1 MKFNSYIKSKQRT
14 ICALGSIGLA
24 VTLLSS
30 CGIFYKYP
38 TINDYTQFPY
48 TAIHHGDSIYHFKPC
63 GNNDISQL
71 LVRGQ
76 GRDRDTVDLPLDTY
90 LQSTRTAAFV
100 VIRNDSV
107 LFEKYYNGYNRNQLM
122 NVFSISK
129 SVTSLLTGLAIE
141 DGYIQSV
148 TDPVT
153 KYVPELLTGDAK
165 FQRLTIEDLLN
176 MRSGLKFNEN
186 YGSRF
191 SKMAKLYYGKNQLG
205 QIKKMKFAH
214 EPGSVY
220 EYQSVTTAL
229 LGIVLEK
236 ATGKELG
243 KYLEEK
249 IWIPLGMEHDAT
261 WSLDDEKHRSAK
273 AYQGLN
279 LTAIDLAKIGQLY
292 LNKGKWNEKQIINP
306 DWIKKSTTPNVNNE
320 GYQYQWYSMDEWYYT
335 KDGPYFPDSISAEK
349 AMQQTK
355 YDYYDIK
362 KQRNGKWCVLAY
374 TNAFYAM
381 GYMKQ
386 VLYVDPDKKVVVVRI
401 GEIGDVELGFIA
413 DELVN
418 KL

>member
-24 VTLLSS
+24 VALLSS

-153 KYVPELLTGDAK
+153 KYVP
-165 FQRLTIEDLLN
+165 
-176 MRSGLKFNEN
+176 
-186 YGSRF
+186 
-191 SKMAKLYYGKNQLG
+191 
-205 QIKKMKFAH
+205 
-214 EPGSVY
+214 
-220 EYQSVTTAL
+220 
-229 LGIVLEK
+229 
-236 ATGKELG
+236 
-243 KYLEEK
+243 
-249 IWIPLGMEHDAT
+249 
-261 WSLDDEKHRSAK
+261 
-273 AYQGLN
+273 
-279 LTAIDLAKIGQLY
+279 
-292 LNKGKWNEKQIINP
+292 
-306 DWIKKSTTPNVNNE
+306 
-320 GYQYQWYSMDEWYYT
+320 
-335 KDGPYFPDSISAEK
+335 
-349 AMQQTK
+349 
-355 YDYYDIK
+355 
-362 KQRNGKWCVLAY
+362 
-374 TNAFYAM
+374 
-381 GYMKQ
+381 
-386 VLYVDPDKKVVVVRI
+386 
-401 GEIGDVELGFIA
+401 
-413 DELVN
+413 
-418 KL
+418 